1 MYRGKNCENRDPNV
15 VALLTST
22 GCKLSKGIECDTMC
36 WECAQRGSSLSLS
49 LSPSSSPSPTPS
61 PSPQSGSPFFTKLSR
76 EIRQQIYHELFGFLR
91 IHVRYHN
98 RNDQSSHKISWS
110 YVLYQEHRPE
120 PDSFSGNENIYAHV
134 PESLESGLLYTCQ
147 QAYSEGRVVLYGS
160 ATFFSRSPI
169 DCIHFTKDV
178 PRRSWP
184 QNLDFDCT
192 FRPELE
198 PSVPLIDLL
207 YWVVDDFRAAKV
219 KIWLADTYYRTD
231 RVGDKTQQKT
241 IEALKHFLS
250 YSKSDTTFIL
260 PSCFEPAVKNLKN
273 GSSGKVTF
281 KFLEDDTSEEKL

>member
-1 MYRGKNCENRDPNV
+1 MSYSVSSGFMSVTIIGMTRVHTKLAGPMFSIKSADLNRT
-15 VALLTST
+15 AFSATKTST
-22 GCKLSKGIECDTMC
+22 PMYQNRWSLAYCIPANRRKFKH
-36 WECAQRGSSLSLS
+36 RSSCQIMIMLIA
-49 LSPSSSPSPTPS
+49 
-61 PSPQSGSPFFTKLSR
+61 
-76 EIRQQIYHELFGFLR
+76 IRR
-91 IHVRYHN
+91 
-98 RNDQSSHKISWS
+98 
-110 YVLYQEHRPE
+110 
-120 PDSFSGNENIYAHV
+120 
-134 PESLESGLLYTCQ
+134 
-147 QAYSEGRVVLYGS
+147 YSEGRVVLYSS

-207 YWVVDDFRAAKV
+207 YWVVDDFRAAKI

-231 RVGDKTQQKT
+231 RVGDKAQQKT

-260 PSCFEPAVKNLKN
+260 PSCFEPSVKNLKN

-281 KFLEDDTSEEKL
+281 KFLEDNTSDKNI